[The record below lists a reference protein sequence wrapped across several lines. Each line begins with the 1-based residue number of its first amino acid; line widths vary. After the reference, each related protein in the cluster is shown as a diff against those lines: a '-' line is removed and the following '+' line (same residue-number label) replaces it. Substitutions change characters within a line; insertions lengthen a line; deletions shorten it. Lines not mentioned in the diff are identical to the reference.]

1 MDYEIRITTYY
12 NKLNPL
18 FSLHDMVSGHMVQK
32 DTPLNRLALKM
43 SRHHLERCLNNPD
56 NRS

>member
-1 MDYEIRITTYY
+1 MDYEIRVITY
-12 NKLNPL
+12 LNR
-18 FSLHDMVSGHMVQK
+18 FNAMSELHDMMLRHTAQK

-43 SRHHLERCLNNPD
+43 SRHHLERCFNNPD